1 MIELYGIPN
10 CHTVKKAQ
18 SWLAAHAIEYT
29 FINFKKQAPTRQK
42 IEQWLT
48 AVPLTSL
55 LNKKGTTWRKLTPE
69 QQLQA
74 ENEQGAIALM
84 CAQPS
89 LIKRPVLVS
98 GNHSTQ
104 VGFTETQ
111 YQQLFQ
117 TQTNAGN
124 Q

>member
-1 MIELYGIPN
+1 MAEQG
-10 CHTVKKAQ
+10 
-18 SWLAAHAIEYT
+18 IEYA
-29 FINFKKQAPTRQK
+29 FINFKKQTPTAQQ
-42 IEQWLT
+42 IEQWLK
-48 AVPLTSL
+48 AVPLASL
-55 LNKKGTTWRKLTPE
+55 LNKKGTTWRKLSPE

-74 ENEQGAIALM
+74 ENEQEAIALM

-98 GNHSTQ
+98 QNHPTQ
-104 VGFTETQ
+104 VGFTEIQ

-124 Q
+124 N